1 MIFVILG
8 TQDKQFKRLLNAIEQ
23 EIDNGNINEEVIVQ
37 AGNTVYNSD
46 KMQIFDLLP
55 KDKFDQYIQD
65 ADILITHGGV
75 GSILTGI
82 KYKKVI
88 IAAPRLSKYKEHL
101 NDHQLQI
108 VEKFS
113 SDGYIL
119 AYNDGDDLGK
129 IIEKARKFVPRE
141 YTSNNFNIIKIIS
154 DFIDNN

>member
-37 AGNTVYNSD
+37 AGNTVYISD

-55 KDKFDQYIQD
+55 KDKFDKYIQD